1 MKRELPEIVALLEE
15 LKSSF
20 RYFKCS
26 ISSYLD
32 YGYSFIY
39 SSKKFSTESFDFEIF
54 LKTLLDEYKKDELS
68 YAEFA
73 FYESKNESSMILTI
87 DVLDESFYVFAY
99 IKKVETF
106 CDSQSEPAYVT
117 KDFSIRTVLDDE
129 SPLLIDDHLKL
140 LLLSFPEI
148 FE

>member
-1 MKRELPEIVALLEE
+1 
-15 LKSSF
+15 
-20 RYFKCS
+20 
-26 ISSYLD
+26 
-32 YGYSFIY
+32 
-39 SSKKFSTESFDFEIF
+39 
-54 LKTLLDEYKKDELS
+54 
-68 YAEFA
+68 
-73 FYESKNESSMILTI
+73 MILTI

-99 IKKVETF
+99 IKKVQTF
-106 CDSQSEPAYVT
+106 YDSQNEPAYVT